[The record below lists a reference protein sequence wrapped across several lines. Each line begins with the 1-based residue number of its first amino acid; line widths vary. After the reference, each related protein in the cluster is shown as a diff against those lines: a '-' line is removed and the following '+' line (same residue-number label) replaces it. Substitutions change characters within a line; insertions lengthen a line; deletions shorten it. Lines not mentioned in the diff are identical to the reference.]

1 MKQLTEERLLQ
12 IYEEKIKPKFFDN
25 VSVSDNK
32 TAIFLGGQPGA
43 GKSYLKGISIDNL
56 ATKSAVIIDSDLLR
70 QNHPNLGMIAEKDI
84 YNLDKEC
91 YKWGAML
98 IQDAV
103 KEDKNLLF
111 DGTLGGNLEQ
121 TLKTIAQLKEK
132 EYKVNISVLA
142 TNDAISKI
150 GVTWRYEQQKALWGK
165 GRDVEL
171 SYHDQIYQRLPEN
184 LHEIIKSSY
193 IDELKI
199 FSRDNQTK
207 QIFSSP
213 NYTYNADLLKKNPT
227 LPIYEFIQERTRP
240 LKIGEI
246 HQLKAWAL
254 NTVAMIQSRT
264 GDLNSF
270 KYALNTSDVNA
281 NELLKSQI
289 KSIAQFNNQS
299 LNQNQTTM
307 AKKETND
314 DSTKKIESLTGRL
327 GSDIEFKDVKVKSK
341 GETQTKSVATF
352 SVADNSKG
360 KDKPEWHNVQM
371 WEEKFPKNI
380 KDIKKGDLVELKGY
394 NKSFEAKAGEGKS
407 KTEFV
412 ATSVVSHQAK
422 KEKTE
427 NVKERITL
435 KGNLG
440 QDPVITKV
448 KGDKIVAAFSIA
460 VKQEGGDKEK
470 PNWQQVQVWNEAI
483 EKNKIADLKKGDFV
497 ELKGYMGKDYQNSK
511 QETKQDFVLEES
523 RVLKQAQ
530 EKEITPERSGG
541 MKM

>member
-327 GSDIEFKDVKVKSK
+327 GSDIEFKDVKVK
-341 GETQTKSVATF
+341 GNDGTKKVATF

>member
-1 MKQLTEERLLQ
+1 MKQLTDKRLLQ
-12 IYEEKIKPKFFDN
+12 IYEEKIKPKFFDG
-25 VSVSDNK
+25 VSVSENK
-32 TAIFLGGQPGA
+32 TAVFLGGQPGA
-43 GKSYLKGISIDNL
+43 GKSYLKGISVENL
-56 ATKSAVIIDSDLLR
+56 TTKSAVIIDSDLLR

-91 YKWGAML
+91 YKWGEML
-98 IQDAV
+98 IRDAV
-103 KEDKNLLF
+103 KENKNLVF

-121 TLKTIAQLKEK
+121 TLKAITELKEK
-132 EYKVNISVLA
+132 EYKVNVSVLA

-150 GVTWRYEQQKALWGK
+150 GITWRYEQQKAQTGV
-165 GRDVEL
+165 GRNVEL
-171 SYHDQIYQRLPEN
+171 TYHDQIYERLPNN
-184 LHEIIKSSY
+184 LSQIIDSKK

-199 FSRDNQTK
+199 FRRDNHTK
-207 QIFSSP
+207 EIFSSP
-213 NYTYNADLLKKNPT
+213 NYTYDLNRLQKNPKAPVYKFT
-227 LPIYEFIQERTRP
+227 QERTRP
-240 LKIGEI
+240 LKTAEI
-246 HQLKAWAL
+246 NQLRTWASS
-254 NTVAMIQSRT
+254 TVSMIENRT
-264 GDLNSF
+264 GNANEF
-270 KYALNTSDVNA
+270 KYALTTSDKNA

-289 KSIAQFNNQS
+289 KSITQFNNQS
-299 LNQNQTTM
+299 LNQNQNTM
-307 AKKETND
+307 EKKATKD

-327 GSDIEFKDVKVKSK
+327 GSDIEFKDVKVK
-341 GETQTKSVATF
+341 GNDGTKKVATF

-380 KDIKKGDLVELKGY
+380 KDIKKGDLVELKGF
-394 NKSFEAKAGEGKS
+394 NKSFEAKAGEGKA

-412 ATSVVSHQAK
+412 ATDVVSHQAK

-448 KGDKIVAAFSIA
+448 KDDKTVAAFSIA
-460 VKQEGGDKEK
+460 VKQDGGDKEK
-470 PNWQQVQVWNEAI
+470 PNWQQVQVWNDAI

-497 ELKGYMGKDYQNSK
+497 ELKGYLGKEYQNSK
-511 QETKQDFVLEES
+511 QETKQDFVLEEC

-530 EKEITPERSGG
+530 EKEITPQKSGG

>member
-1 MKQLTEERLLQ
+1 MKQLTDKRLLQ
-12 IYEEKIKPKFFDN
+12 IYEEKIKPKFFDG
-25 VSVSDNK
+25 VSISENK
-32 TAIFLGGQPGA
+32 TAVFLGGQPGA
-43 GKSYLKGISIDNL
+43 GKSYLKGISVENL

-91 YKWGAML
+91 YKWGEML
-98 IQDAV
+98 IRDAV
-103 KEDKNLLF
+103 KENKNLVF

-121 TLKTIAQLKEK
+121 TLKAIAELKEK
-132 EYKVNISVLA
+132 EYKVNVSVLA

-150 GVTWRYEQQKALWGK
+150 GITWRYEQQKAQTGI
-165 GRDVEL
+165 GRNVEL
-171 SYHDQIYQRLPEN
+171 TYHDQIYERLPN
-184 LHEIIKSSY
+184 NISQIIESKK

-199 FSRDNQTK
+199 FRRDNHTK
-207 QIFSSP
+207 EIFSSP
-213 NYTYNADLLKKNPT
+213 NYTYDLNRLQKNPKA
-227 LPIYEFIQERTRP
+227 PVYKFIQERTRP
-240 LKIGEI
+240 LKTAEVN
-246 HQLKAWAL
+246 QLRTWASS
-254 NTVAMIQSRT
+254 TVSMIENRT
-264 GDLNSF
+264 GNANDF
-270 KYALNTSDVNA
+270 KYALTTSDTNA

-307 AKKETND
+307 AKKETKD

-327 GSDIEFKDVKVKSK
+327 GSDIEFKDVKVK
-341 GETQTKSVATF
+341 GNDGTKKVATF

-412 ATSVVSHQAK
+412 ATSLVSHQAK

-448 KGDKIVAAFSIA
+448 KDDKTVAAFSIA
-460 VKQEGGDKEK
+460 VKQDGGDKEK
-470 PNWQQVQVWNEAI
+470 PHWQQVQVWNDAI

-497 ELKGYMGKDYQNSK
+497 ELKGYMGKEYQNSK

-530 EKEITPERSGG
+530 EKEISPERSGG